1 MNTIYIEA
9 FSGLSGNMFLSAF
22 SALLGDYEVL
32 RDLPQKLHLPDGK
45 IEIKQVDKNG
55 INCQYVEV
63 IDLNLGKEPDHDHSH
78 SHSHEHNHDHG
89 HTHSHN
95 HAHTHAHNHS
105 HTHSHDDSHTHEHSH
120 SHGAH
125 RHLSDIQKIID
136 HAHISDNAKKIA
148 HDIFLMIGQA
158 ESKIHDMPLETI
170 HFHEISGVD
179 SIIDIVGNAVLIDQL
194 NISKV
199 YCTPICTGFGIVKT
213 QHGMLPV
220 PAPAT
225 AELLQ
230 GMPIYPGTEEGEK
243 ITPTGAAILKYLN
256 PDFKSTAYT
265 TIKTAYGPGKKNFH
279 NANVVRISLLKSEV
293 EQEKDTYL
301 QLEASIDDMSPEY
314 LGVSFQDGL
323 LAAGAVDFSI
333 TQQLMKKGRFA
344 FLLSVILPKSNL
356 TEVANYIFNST
367 STIGVRYYN
376 IDRIELP
383 RIQKTKQTP
392 FGEVLVKESTTPT
405 QQLKSKPEFDDVERL
420 AKANNQSPYQV
431 LNTINSNF

>member
-22 SALLGDYEVL
+22 SELLGDYEL
-32 RDLPQKLHLPDGK
+32 LLDLPQKLHLPDGK

-63 IDLNLGKEPDHDHSH
+63 IDLNLGKEPDHDHGHSHEHGH
-78 SHSHEHNHDHG
+78 SHSHEH
-89 HTHSHN
+89 S
-95 HAHTHAHNHS
+95 
-105 HTHSHDDSHTHEHSH
+105 HSHDDAHSH
-120 SHGAH
+120 SHEHDHHHHDGEHH
-125 RHLSDIQKIID
+125 RHLSDIQNIID

-148 HDIFLMIGQA
+148 HEIFLMIGQA

-179 SIIDIVGNAVLIDQL
+179 SIIDIVGNAVLIDKL

-225 AELLQ
+225 AELLL
-230 GMPIYPGTEEGEK
+230 GMPIYPGTEAGEK

-256 PDFKSTAYT
+256 PDFKTTAYT
-265 TIKTAYGPGKKNFH
+265 TTKTAYGPGKKDFH
-279 NANVVRISLLKSEV
+279 NANVVRISLLENNLTEGEDS
-293 EQEKDTYL
+293 YL

-314 LGVSFQDGL
+314 LGTHFQDGL
-323 LAAGAVDFSI
+323 LASGALDFSI

-344 FLLSVILPKSNL
+344 FLLSVILPKHNL
-356 TEVANYIFNST
+356 TAVSNYIFDNT
-367 STIGVRYYN
+367 STIGVRYFK

-383 RIQKTKQTP
+383 RVQKKKQTP
-392 FGEVLVKESTTPT
+392 LGDVLVKESTTPT
-405 QQLKSKPEFDDVERL
+405 HNIKIKPEFDEIQRL
-420 AKANNQSPYQV
+420 ALETNQSPFQV
-431 LNTINSNF
+431 INKINSNS

>member
-1 MNTIYIEA
+1 MKTIYIEA

-22 SALLGDYEVL
+22 SELLGDYEL
-32 RDLPQKLHLPDGK
+32 LLDLPKKLHLPDGK
-45 IEIKQVDKNG
+45 IEIEQVDKNG

-63 IDLNLGKEPDHDHSH
+63 VDLNIEKELKTDHNHEHHHHDHSHNHSH
-78 SHSHEHNHDHG
+78 SHSHNHG
-89 HTHSHN
+89 HSHSH
-95 HAHTHAHNHS
+95 S
-105 HTHSHDDSHTHEHSH
+105 HSHDHH
-120 SHGAH
+120 HGAH

-148 HDIFLMIGQA
+148 HKIFLMIGKA

-179 SIIDIVGNAVLIDQL
+179 SIIDIVGNAVLIDKL
-194 NISKV
+194 NISKT

-256 PDFKSTAYT
+256 PDFKNTAYT
-265 TIKTAYGPGKKNFH
+265 PIKTAYGPGKKNFH
-279 NANVVRISLLKSEV
+279 NANVVRISLIEN
-293 EQEKDTYL
+293 EKKKDKYL

-314 LGVSFQDGL
+314 LGIDFQDGL
-323 LAAGAVDFSI
+323 LKSGALDFSI

-344 FLLSVILPKSNL
+344 FLLSVILPLDNL
-356 TEVANYIFNST
+356 TEVSNYLFDNT
-367 STIGVRYYN
+367 STIGVRYYP

-383 RIQKTKQTP
+383 RIQKKTTTE
-392 FGEVLVKESTTPT
+392 FGELLVKEVTTPT
-405 QQLKSKPEFDDVERL
+405 KNIKIKPEFDDVKRL
-420 AKANNQSPYQV
+420 SKEINQSPFQV
-431 LNTINSNF
+431 VNKLNINP